1 MYWVNQMHLLPFKS
15 LVDIHQPVPKR
26 WYKHAI
32 FVIKKPQL
40 LGVDTPPANLPVYCY
55 GDLEDLVYDYPPNTL
70 GRTSSKLNQLYV
82 PRFIGGLVAVG
93 RRLLFVNRV
102 GTISYSKGLPMEQL
116 VGTLF
121 EYNRNRI
128 RCESWSATKP
138 HHRTPGVEAILN
150 MLDFQLNEHKR
161 RDQPIVVVPGQA
173 VVLTSHI
180 GLLPRTS
187 VWLYHI
193 MYNDIIIGHVDLR
206 DLPTATLLPEFNL
219 LKEHVNVC
227 LARLV
232 VSPFE

>member
-1 MYWVNQMHLLPFKS
+1 MHLLPFKD
-15 LVDIHQPVPKR
+15 LVDIKQPVPKR
-26 WYKHAI
+26 WYKGAI

-40 LGVDTPPANLPVYCY
+40 CGVDSPPSHLPVYCY
-55 GDLEDLVYDYPPNTL
+55 GELGDLVYNTHEGTV
-70 GRTSSKLNQLYV
+70 GRAASTFNQLYV
-82 PRFIGGLVAVG
+82 PRFVGGLVAVG

-102 GTISYSKGLPMEQL
+102 GTISYSKGLPVEQL

-128 RCESWSATKP
+128 KRASWSVTAP
-138 HHRTPGVEAILN
+138 PLFTPGVEAILS

-180 GLLPRTS
+180 GLLPTS
-187 VWLYHI
+187 SSWLYHI
-193 MYNDIIIGHVDLR
+193 VYNDIIIGDVDLR
-206 DLPTATLLPEFNL
+206 NLSTATVLPEFNL

>member
-1 MYWVNQMHLLPFKS
+1 MQLLPFKD
-15 LVDIHQPVPKR
+15 LVDIKQPVPKR
-26 WYKHAI
+26 WYKNAI
-32 FVIKKPQL
+32 FVIKKPKL
-40 LGVDTPPANLPVYCY
+40 WGVDSPPDNLPVYCH
-55 GDLEDLVYDYPPNTL
+55 GSLENLVYNSPANTF
-70 GRTSSKLNQLYV
+70 GRTYSTLNKLYV
-82 PRFIGGLVAVG
+82 PRFIEGLVAVG

-102 GTISYSKGLPMEQL
+102 GVISYAKGLPMEQL

-128 RCESWSATKP
+128 KRVSWSATEP
-138 HHRTPGVEAILN
+138 PPLTPSVEAILS
-150 MLDFQLNEHKR
+150 MLDFQLKEHKR

-180 GLLPRTS
+180 GLLPTS
-187 VWLYHI
+187 SWWLYHI
-193 MYNDIIIGHVDLR
+193 VYNDIIIGDVDLR
-206 DLPTATLLPEFNL
+206 NLSTATVLPEFNL